1 MPKILFVITFFLLIS
16 LNKVYSIENKILF
29 KIDSEIITSID
40 ILKESNYLRGINE
53 NMNNLSK
60 DEIFE
65 IAKNSLIRE
74 KIKKIKLLTFVS
86 ETKVDEKYLDSA
98 IKNIYS
104 KKKINSKKEFK
115 NYLSIRDIQYSYLIN
130 KLSINALWNKL
141 IYEKFSSKV
150 IVNEEEIKKN
160 ILKSNETIRE
170 FNLSEIVFDIDSEN
184 NLDEKFDLIEKNIL
198 EIGFENTSAKFSM
211 STSSNQGGKIGWISE
226 NSLNKKLLYEINK
239 LKLNEYTKP
248 IVIPGGFII
257 IRLNEIKTKKKQ
269 INLNDEIKRIVIF
282 KTNEQLN
289 IFSNIYLKKVMKDYK
304 IEQL

>member
-1 MPKILFVITFFLLIS
+1 MPKILLVILFFSLIS
-16 LNKVYSIENKILF
+16 FNKVYSTENKILF
-29 KIDSEIITSID
+29 KIESEIITSID
-40 ILKESNYLRGINE
+40 ILKEANYLRVINE
-53 NMNNLSK
+53 NMNNLSR
-60 DEIFE
+60 DEIFK

-74 KIKKIKLLTFVS
+74 KIKKIKLLNFVG
-86 ETKVDEKYLDSA
+86 ETEVDEIYLDNA

-115 NYLSIRDIQYSYLIN
+115 NYLNVRDIQYSYLIN

-150 IVNEEEIKKN
+150 IIDEEEIKKN

-170 FNLSEIVFDIDSEN
+170 FNLSEIVFDIDSKS

-211 STSSNQGGKIGWISE
+211 SASSNEGGKIGWISE

-239 LKLNEYTKP
+239 LKLNEHTKP

-257 IRLNEIKTKKKQ
+257 IKLNEIKTEKKQ
-269 INLNDEIKRIVIF
+269 INLDNEIKRIVIF